1 MASPGDESQKFPERH
16 ADGACPQPR
25 DRAARLEPAKRGQ
38 SFFLFEKSIALLL
51 GKAYSLYFFLLWSVA
66 FLSRSDSFFSGH
78 RRVVSKRRIYSVS
91 MKRIGRTYVSDP
103 TGSYFFKRDICPVVV

>member
-51 GKAYSLYFFLLWSVA
+51 GKAYSLNFFCYGLSPFFVKVRLVFLWTQA
-66 FLSRSDSFFSGH
+66 CRLETSDL
-78 RRVVSKRRIYSVS
+78 
-91 MKRIGRTYVSDP
+91 
-103 TGSYFFKRDICPVVV
+103 